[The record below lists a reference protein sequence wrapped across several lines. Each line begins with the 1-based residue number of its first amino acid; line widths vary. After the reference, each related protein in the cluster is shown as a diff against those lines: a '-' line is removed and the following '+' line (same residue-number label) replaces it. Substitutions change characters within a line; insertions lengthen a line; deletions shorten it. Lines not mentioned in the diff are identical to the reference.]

1 MTEARALNP
10 TDIIAFVPYAGHS
23 YRNEAWTRE
32 RLGADESTRTLGM
45 VLDQF
50 LAFAKGRSAWISTDR
65 GRLHGL
71 VGARQRGARQAW
83 EIDYLIDATTDHSG
97 ICALLECAI
106 AEAGRAGAEKL
117 FLRLTA
123 DSDLLIT
130 AREAGFLPY
139 QEEVLLAKS
148 YGRDPDV
155 EAAQLR
161 PVSPADSYVLYRLYS
176 QATPETTRRNEA
188 ANFSEWHA
196 AQERRWLKNGVQL
209 VAEQDG
215 QVAAWVKAA
224 RLPQGVVLELL
235 VSEAGLDQTRG
246 VIAAAA
252 QAVDAGGVP
261 LFVVVPRVA
270 ETLIRHLEVNGFTA
284 RQDFVCLMRRTTRP
298 VALPKLTPAVAKN
311 AVRV

>member
-1 MTEARALNP
+1 
-10 TDIIAFVPYAGHS
+10 
-23 YRNEAWTRE
+23 
-32 RLGADESTRTLGM
+32 M

-50 LAFAKGRSAWISTDR
+50 LAFARGRNAWISTDR
-65 GRLHGL
+65 GRLQGL

-83 EIDYLIDATTDHSG
+83 EIDYLIDATADHSG
-97 ICALLECAI
+97 TCGLLECAI
-106 AEAGRAGAEKL
+106 AETGRAGAEKL

-123 DSDLLIT
+123 DSDLLLT

-148 YGRDPDV
+148 YGRDPAV
-155 EAAQLR
+155 EAVRLR
-161 PVSPADSYVLYRLYS
+161 PVNPADSYILYRLYHQS
-176 QATPETTRRNEA
+176 TPETTRRNEA

-209 VAEQDG
+209 VAEQG
-215 QVAAWVKAA
+215 GEVAAWVKAA

-246 VIAAAA
+246 VVAAAT

-261 LFVVVPRVA
+261 LFVVVPRA
-270 ETLIRHLEVNGFTA
+270 ADALIRRLEGNGFVA

-311 AVRV
+311 AVGV